1 MPLITMTVMLYD
13 MNTGESKKLT
23 TSASAAEGVY
33 YDGDTDEI
41 ILASCSSNQINAYT
55 SISSILGSVAITA
68 SISSSSDVQSP
79 RDIAVNN
86 SFVIVSDNA
95 DVDTATADGRLF
107 VYSRA
112 NSALTLRNVLTIDF
126 ALWGIEMGDNDL
138 YAVVDKTNQLAVF
151 ANFTVT
157 KTTNATV
164 SASKRIAI
172 EGIVRTHGLAYRNGT
187 MILTDIGD
195 AASDSDGGFHVIT
208 NFDSKFSAV
217 SNGGVMAVA
226 GNQTRVAGSATMMEN
241 PVSVD
246 YDAVSNTVFIAN
258 AANGGGRVLAFTNT
272 NAEGNIAP
280 STNYT
285 LSKASSLYFCSN

>member
-138 YAVVDKTNQLAVF
+138 YAVVDKTNQL
-151 ANFTVT
+151 
-157 KTTNATV
+157 
-164 SASKRIAI
+164 
-172 EGIVRTHGLAYRNGT
+172 
-187 MILTDIGD
+187 
-195 AASDSDGGFHVIT
+195 
-208 NFDSKFSAV
+208 
-217 SNGGVMAVA
+217 
-226 GNQTRVAGSATMMEN
+226 
-241 PVSVD
+241 
-246 YDAVSNTVFIAN
+246 
-258 AANGGGRVLAFTNT
+258 
-272 NAEGNIAP
+272 
-280 STNYT
+280 
-285 LSKASSLYFCSN
+285 